1 MEIIGE
7 HRVDGSREEV
17 WRALN
22 DPQVLME
29 AIPGCES
36 LVSRGPNN
44 FEATLRAAVG
54 PIRARF
60 VGAVALQD
68 IDPPNSYMI
77 VGEGKGG
84 TADFAKGQARV
95 SPVPDAAGTL
105 VKYVVS
111 AQVGGKL
118 AQIGGRMIEG
128 TTKKVA
134 KEFFERF
141 SGILS
146 VEEGSIACRLPTLRR
161 SGSSQGHTVP

>member
-1 MEIIGE
+1 
-7 HRVDGSREEV
+7 
-17 WRALN
+17 
-22 DPQVLME
+22 
-29 AIPGCES
+29 
-36 LVSRGPNN
+36 
-44 FEATLRAAVG
+44 
-54 PIRARF
+54 
-60 VGAVALQD
+60 
-68 IDPPNSYMI
+68 
-77 VGEGKGG
+77 
-84 TADFAKGQARV
+84 
-95 SPVPDAAGTL
+95 L

>member
-1 MEIIGE
+1 
-7 HRVDGSREEV
+7 
-17 WRALN
+17 
-22 DPQVLME
+22 
-29 AIPGCES
+29 
-36 LVSRGPNN
+36 
-44 FEATLRAAVG
+44 
-54 PIRARF
+54 
-60 VGAVALQD
+60 
-68 IDPPNSYMI
+68 MI

-95 SPVPDAAGTL
+95 SLVPDAAGTL

-146 VEEGSIACRLPTLRR
+146 VEEGSNSLPVTNVTSVRLITTAYGAVIAGAALAAVILAAWLRK
-161 SGSSQGHTVP
+161 